1 MSYELEGTL
10 LEVCNCDI
18 LCPCWVGEDPDNGT
32 CDAIVAWHVDK
43 GSINGLDVSG
53 HTVALLGFVPG
64 NILQGNWKAALF
76 VDDGASDEQHGA
88 LIDAFTGKLGGP
100 LADTAGL
107 IGEVVSVERVPITHE
122 IVEGKGTIR
131 IGSVAEAV
139 MEPYRGPSGGVTT
152 LNDSVFSTIPGSPA
166 WVAKASTYKRNSGKY
181 GLNDIDLSGHNA
193 IQGVFKVAA

>member
-1 MSYELEGTL
+1 
-10 LEVCNCDI
+10 
-18 LCPCWVGEDPDNGT
+18 VGEDPDNGT